1 MIFVH
6 LLLSC
11 FCFWLLFQI
20 IVICCS
26 CLSLLSFF
34 IFSVFLTD
42 FVFVLDVRFSLV
54 FEIYESNCF
63 AVRYFQFLFFVF
75 SFEPLLCHTFVGV
88 NSFSAVNSRG
98 VHQTQNIT
106 HQTQNITHRQSNSK
120 ANAASEDQT
129 HDREI
134 MGPRRCQL
142 RYRRLNVNEAKQKR
156 SPAASKRGEARCI

>member
-1 MIFVH
+1 MIIK
-6 LLLSC
+6 LYLKY
-11 FCFWLLFQI
+11 
-20 IVICCS
+20 
-26 CLSLLSFF
+26 
-34 IFSVFLTD
+34 D